1 MGKRESIVI
10 SSGNLPI
17 KSSVVSQNHSFING
31 IETVEGSSNIVEMEM
46 SEFRAGQPKPG
57 IIYEPNILRWVNM
70 LDQNE
75 LRSIHLQVFYRL
87 KMNGQLIP
95 FKINSGG
102 SFGMKLCFRKIK
114 N

>member
-1 MGKRESIVI
+1 
-10 SSGNLPI
+10 
-17 KSSVVSQNHSFING
+17 
-31 IETVEGSSNIVEMEM
+31 MEV
-46 SEFRAGQPKPG
+46 SEFRSGQPKPG
-57 IIYEPNILRWVNM
+57 IIYEPIFFRWVNM

-102 SFGMKLCFRKIK
+102 NFGMKLCFRKNK